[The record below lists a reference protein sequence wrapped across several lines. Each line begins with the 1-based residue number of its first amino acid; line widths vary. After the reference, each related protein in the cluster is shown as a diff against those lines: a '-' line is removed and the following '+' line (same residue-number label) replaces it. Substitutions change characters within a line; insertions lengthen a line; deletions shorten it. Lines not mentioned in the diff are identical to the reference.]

1 MSQLID
7 ELNSRIASLDG
18 EVDYH
23 RNRAVELTLQ
33 AQQADDN
40 ANAAQVLATAYREA
54 VALLAPGEFLESAR
68 FDSAPEE
75 FVSESEE
82 GSNTEE

>member
-23 RNRAVELTLQ
+23 RSRSVDLTLQ

-54 VALLAPGEFLESAR
+54 VALLAPGESLEAPS
-68 FDSAPEE
+68 SEPAPEE
-75 FVSESEE
+75 FVSE
-82 GSNTEE
+82 